1 MNKHKVFKHPKTNI
15 PYIDTDDA
23 IVGYSK
29 SAIAKSED
37 NDCCVRAFASVP
49 ESPYDDAH
57 SYVKKIF
64 KRKKGEGTPRFP
76 LTTVSYTHLTLPT
89 TPYV

>member
-1 MNKHKVFKHPKTNI
+1 MNKHRVFKHPKTNI
-15 PYIDTDDA
+15 SYIDTDDA

-37 NDCCVRAFASVP
+37 NDCCVRAFASVT

-57 SYVKKIF
+57 DYVKKIF
-64 KRKKGEGTPRFP
+64 KRKKVRRATIQ
-76 LTTVSYTHLTLPT
+76 LLWTYISLSLS
-89 TPYV
+89 